1 MKFDLKRFYKETAV
15 PLLMENFG
23 YKNVEQVPK
32 LLKISLNRGVGVAG
46 TNSKELESSVE
57 ELCLIVGQRA
67 KINRASKSV
76 AGFKLRAGMDIGT
89 SVTLRKDRMYTFL
102 VKLIHI
108 VLPRIRDFRGLASS
122 GFDGKGNY
130 TLGITE
136 QLIFPELS
144 YEDSSQ
150 IYGVDISIVTTAKTD
165 QEAFALL
172 KAFGMPFKS
181 V

>member
-1 MKFDLKRFYKETAV
+1 MKFNLKRFYKKTTV
-15 PLLMENFG
+15 PRLMEDFG

-32 LLKISLNRGVGVAG
+32 LLKISLNRGVGVAE

-57 ELCLIVGQRA
+57 ELCLIVGQQA

-76 AGFKLRAGMDIGT
+76 ARFKLRTGMDIGT
-89 SVTLRKDRMYTFL
+89 SVTLRKDQMYTFL
-102 VKLIHI
+102 IKLIHI

-136 QLIFPELS
+136 QIIFPELS
-144 YEDSSQ
+144 YEDISQ

-172 KAFGMPFKS
+172 KAFGMPVKS